1 MRRAAP
7 LRLTVCMTAV
17 AALAAVGTLLAPAA
31 HAAHSSNTL
40 LPPPPSLHETPA
52 PAQVPGVP
60 TLGRKWQ

>member
-31 HAAHSSNTL
+31 QASDSL
-40 LPPPPSLHETPA
+40 LPPQPSLRQTPA